1 MIASGDRRRGLLLV
15 LLSATGFASLAILGK
30 VAYDEGLRTAEVLAL
45 RFGLAAPP
53 LWILVL
59 VRRRRRGFT
68 RAGVVRALAM
78 GAIGYALQATLFF
91 AALSRIP
98 AGLTA
103 LLLYLYPALVTAGAV
118 ALGRHVAARAT
129 IVGLA
134 LGLTGTALVL
144 GLPAETPDAVGVA
157 FGLAAAVWYAG
168 YILVGERVLAELDP
182 LATAALVATG
192 AALSFAVVGG
202 LVMGDVDLGSISAKA
217 WLAVIG
223 IALLAT
229 VVAITAFFAGV
240 SLVGST
246 WASIASSWEPVCT
259 VLLGVMLLGEPLG
272 IGTVVGGALVVGG
285 GVVLPLLTEPSRASP
300 PPGRRRRRSAAASR
314 AR

>member
-1 MIASGDRRRGLLLV
+1 
-15 LLSATGFASLAILGK
+15 
-30 VAYDEGLRTAEVLAL
+30 
-45 RFGLAAPP
+45 
-53 LWILVL
+53 
-59 VRRRRRGFT
+59 
-68 RAGVVRALAM
+68 
-78 GAIGYALQATLFF
+78 
-91 AALSRIP
+91 
-98 AGLTA
+98 
-103 LLLYLYPALVTAGAV
+103 
-118 ALGRHVAARAT
+118 
-129 IVGLA
+129 VGLV

-144 GLPAETPDAVGVA
+144 GLPAETPNAVGVA
-157 FGLAAAVWYAG
+157 FGLAAAVWYSG
-168 YILVGERVLAELDP
+168 YILVGERVLSELDP

-192 AALSFAVVGG
+192 AAVSFAVVGG
-202 LVMGDVDLGSISAKA
+202 LVMGDVDFGSISAKA

-223 IALLAT
+223 IAVLAT

-259 VLLGVMLLGEPLG
+259 VLLGVVLLGEPLG